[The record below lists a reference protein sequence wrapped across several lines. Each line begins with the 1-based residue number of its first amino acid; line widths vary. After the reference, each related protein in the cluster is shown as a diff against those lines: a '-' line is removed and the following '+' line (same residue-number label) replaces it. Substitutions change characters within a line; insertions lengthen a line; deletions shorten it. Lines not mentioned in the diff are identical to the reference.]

1 MIVLTKYEN
10 SHLSYVISLVINLHI
25 GITKLMTRPKK
36 PEISGFFATQ
46 IPKKFL
52 KKRGMTLG
60 YFRPLAGFELS
71 KVRIQPPPKVEIQA
85 NLDFVGKNSTQS
97 FGLGFSGF
105 HEM

>member
-1 MIVLTKYEN
+1 
-10 SHLSYVISLVINLHI
+10 
-25 GITKLMTRPKK
+25 MTCRKK

-71 KVRIQPPPKVEIQA
+71 Q
-85 NLDFVGKNSTQS
+85 GKI
-97 FGLGFSGF
+97 L
-105 HEM
+105 E